1 MFQITKDSNFIIIV
15 TLQGCQSPFKTAVF
29 IPSKGTL
36 NSTPTKVG
44 IEKKNEFK
52 SL

>member
-15 TLQGCQSPFKTAVF
+15 TLQGCQSPLKKKSAVF

-44 IEKKNEFK
+44 IEKQ
-52 SL
+52 